1 MFQRIRSRNLH
12 TWLGAWLVG
21 HLLTRNRYTR
31 RDAPLSVR
39 RAYTPAEMRELL
51 ARAGLRS
58 VGQFG
63 GFVGHRYAIA
73 AIRA

>member
-1 MFQRIRSRNLH
+1 VS
-12 TWLGAWLVG
+12 
-21 HLLTRNRYTR
+21 HLLTGNRYTR

-39 RAYTPAEMRELL
+39 RAYTPREMEELL
-51 ARAGLRS
+51 ARAGLRP

-63 GFVGHRYAIA
+63 GFIGHRYAIA

>member
-1 MFQRIRSRNLH
+1 MR
-12 TWLGAWLVG
+12 
-21 HLLTRNRYTR
+21 RYPFAAHTR
-31 RDAPLSVR
+31 RR
-39 RAYTPAEMRELL
+39 EMRELL
-51 ARAGLRS
+51 ARAGLRP